1 MCVTVTDFGNQTSS
15 LHIIVNL
22 SGPGCTRWCW
32 PGTEYGPFP
41 LACSRPGKEPGLRRR
56 RVHDGGHTGRLWA
69 GGSRDFHPMFSIPPP
84 PAQAPT
90 LLCSVRSRPPTRR
103 ATRFRTRTRFQLR
116 THRHGGREH
125 GCDRWR
131 APGAPVRVSSRCFF
145 APPSLDAHFLWA
157 MGGFGSF
164 VASRHAVFG
173 FRVAFIC
180 RARPRASDT
189 QFSAHVCSSAS
200 SWMCSRRAVVLDATA
215 APTLATELFC
225 VCRFQLPRSAPPR
238 SIFLCR
244 SLTLPPCRSRARS
257 CQRRSPCDSFR
268 TRIAPRISSGG
279 PL

>member
-1 MCVTVTDFGNQTSS
+1 M
-15 LHIIVNL
+15 
-22 SGPGCTRWCW
+22 
-32 PGTEYGPFP
+32 
-41 LACSRPGKEPGLRRR
+41 
-56 RVHDGGHTGRLWA
+56 
-69 GGSRDFHPMFSIPPP
+69 
-84 PAQAPT
+84 
-90 LLCSVRSRPPTRR
+90 
-103 ATRFRTRTRFQLR
+103 
-116 THRHGGREH
+116 
-125 GCDRWR
+125 
-131 APGAPVRVSSRCFF
+131 SSRCFF

-189 QFSAHVCSSAS
+189 QFSAHVYASAS

-257 CQRRSPCDSFR
+257 CQLARPAIPSEPVSHPGFLQGAPCRRLPQAFCLQYSRGF
-268 TRIAPRISSGG
+268 
-279 PL
+279 